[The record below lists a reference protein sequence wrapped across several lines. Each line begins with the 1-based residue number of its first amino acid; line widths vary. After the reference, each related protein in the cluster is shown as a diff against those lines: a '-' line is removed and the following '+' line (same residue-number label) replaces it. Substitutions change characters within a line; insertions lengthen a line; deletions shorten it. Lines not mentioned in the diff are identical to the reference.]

1 MYHKDINWKILS
13 LLPIFLILVC
23 LTLIPLVNIFY
34 NSFFDIRWN
43 DGGYV
48 YKFIGFQNYIELP
61 NNKFYL
67 PGLKNTVILSMITVL
82 FQMIFGFC
90 IALGV
95 SKIKTGKSFFTSL
108 FLLPI
113 LLPPIVIGSIWR
125 LMYGFDFGI
134 CNEWL
139 WWRK

>member
-90 IALGV
+90 IALGI
-95 SKIKTGKSFFTSL
+95 SKIKIGKSF
-108 FLLPI
+108 
-113 LLPPIVIGSIWR
+113 
-125 LMYGFDFGI
+125 
-134 CNEWL
+134 
-139 WWRK
+139 